1 MKAEYTGNDHVTTW
15 DLWRCSKILIDKNSR
30 IPLYLQLMDILMI
43 KMEEEIGENGQLPS
57 EREICQQYDLSR
69 TTVRQA
75 INELEKD
82 GYIYKVHGK
91 GTFVSPKK
99 VNQELVGFY
108 SFTEEMKKLGRV
120 PVSKVLSFDIVE
132 ADRKIS
138 DKLSVAEGSK
148 VYCFSRLRMADG
160 IPMMLETSY
169 VPYDIFPGIT
179 KEELERTALYEI
191 FRIQFQ
197 TEITMAD
204 ELFMPVMAAENEAEL
219 LEMPPSLPSLRIER
233 FTHGV
238 DRLIEY
244 TNTIARGDKFKY
256 HVRLEN

>member
-1 MKAEYTGNDHVTTW
+1 LRGRYTGNDHTTTCNYGGET
-15 DLWRCSKILIDKNSR
+15 LIRIDKTSR
-30 IPLYLQLMDILMI
+30 IPLYLQLMDILVN
-43 KMEEEIGENGQLPS
+43 KMEDEIGENGQLPS

-99 VNQELVGFY
+99 VSQELVKFY
-108 SFTEEMKKLGRV
+108 SFTEEMKKLGKV
-120 PVSKVLSFDIVE
+120 PISKVLSFDVLE

-138 DKLSVAEGSK
+138 NKLLIAEGSK
-148 VYCFSRLRMADG
+148 VYCFSRLRIADD
-160 IPMMLETSY
+160 IPMMLETSF
-169 VPYDIFPGIT
+169 VPYDLFPGIT
-179 KEELERTALYEI
+179 KEDLEHTALYEI
-191 FRIQFQ
+191 FRNRFQ
-197 TEITMAD
+197 TEITLAE
-204 ELFMPVMAAENEAEL
+204 ELFMPVMTAEKESKL
-219 LEMPPSLPSLRIER
+219 LKMHPSLPSLRIER
-233 FTHGV
+233 LTHGV
-238 DRLIEY
+238 DRVIEY

>member
-1 MKAEYTGNDHVTTW
+1 MT
-15 DLWRCSKILIDKNSR
+15 RIDKTSR
-30 IPLYLQLMDILMI
+30 IPLYIQLMDILVN
-43 KMEEEIGENGQLPS
+43 KMEDEIGENGQLPS

-99 VNQELVGFY
+99 VNQELVKFY
-108 SFTEEMKKLGRV
+108 SFTEEMKKLGKV
-120 PVSKVLSFDIVE
+120 PVSKVLSFDVIE

-138 DKLSVAEGSK
+138 NKFLVAEGTK
-148 VYCFSRLRMADG
+148 IYCFSRLRIADD
-160 IPMMLETSY
+160 IPMMLETSF
-169 VPYDIFPGIT
+169 VPYDLFPGIT
-179 KEELERTALYEI
+179 KKDLENTALYDI
-191 FRIQFQ
+191 FRNRFE

-204 ELFMPVMAAENEAEL
+204 ELFMPVMTNEKEAKL
-219 LEMPPSLPSLRIER
+219 LQMPPCLPCLRIER
-233 FTHGV
+233 ITHGINRV
-238 DRLIEY
+238 IEY